1 MIEMISKIYAVLQHM
16 KIFYEQVQSK
26 YQKSCTTLFDEAS
39 PIHQI
44 IEIRIYPFS
53 SQAVLDY
60 VYADGI
66 DSD

>member
-1 MIEMISKIYAVLQHM
+1 M
-16 KIFYEQVQSK
+16 
-26 YQKSCTTLFDEAS
+26 
-39 PIHQI
+39 HQI